1 MLIGSADFRLPCLNR
16 RFLLRALAAQG
27 DKAGAKA
34 AFDAVQGQPRA
45 DLAGFWKTYLDA
57 QA

>member
-1 MLIGSADFRLPCLNR
+1 MDANEVNTRLGI
-16 RFLLRALAAQG
+16 ALAAQG

>member
-1 MLIGSADFRLPCLNR
+1 MNTRLGI
-16 RFLLRALAAQG
+16 ALAAQG

-34 AFDAVQGQPRA
+34 AFDAVQGSPRA
-45 DLAGFWKTYLDA
+45 ELAGFWNTWLQT